1 MTQTK
6 AASASAASRG
16 EELLPPQQ
24 ARDRILL
31 GVDTYA
37 LPRGPRDTRAWY
49 RDADPMEQVDYALV
63 DFVER
68 HAGRSVLDLGCGLGG
83 YSKVLAERGFDVRA
97 FDVVPEYVERA
108 RELGVP
114 AELYDGERLPLA
126 DGSVD
131 TVILLEVIEHLEDPA
146 RLLAEARRVARADVL
161 VTTPNCTQSFGRVPI
176 EFSHMLDVDHRQF
189 FTEASLTALLDEV
202 FGSCEVEQ
210 VAPIDRNLAGLVLP
224 RPLRPLYRAARPPRA
239 GPSRATSSRLRARAP
254 AR

>member
-1 MTQTK
+1 M
-6 AASASAASRG
+6 
-16 EELLPPQQ
+16 PPQQ
-24 ARDRILL
+24 ARDRILP

-63 DFVER
+63 DYVER

-83 YSKVLAERGFDVRA
+83 YSKVLAERGFEVRS

-131 TVILLEVIEHLEDPA
+131 TAILLEVIEHLEDPS
-146 RLLAEARRVARADVL
+146 RLLAEARRVARDGVL

-224 RPLRPLYRAARPPRA
+224 RPLRPLYRALDRLGRA
-239 GPSRATSSRLRARAP
+239 KPQYFFRLRARAP